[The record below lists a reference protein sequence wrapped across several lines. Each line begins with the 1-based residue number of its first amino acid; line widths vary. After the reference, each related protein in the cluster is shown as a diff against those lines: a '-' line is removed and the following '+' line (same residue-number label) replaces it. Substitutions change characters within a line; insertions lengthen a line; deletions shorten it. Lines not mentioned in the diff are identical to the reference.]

1 MLRVRRAF
9 IFCNDSASR
18 RAGTR
23 HCEAAAALHPPGQQ
37 LLRKR
42 ATHNGFGRWHAFIS
56 SVQIPKNCNS
66 FMLVLTTLHERL
78 IWPFG
83 PVVFRVHPPVASS
96 RAPRVRDNCQEPTCR
111 EPEREE
117 HKRRGEHLHA
127 ESPSASSTS
136 AVPPACARASAQ
148 LYCLGAVMSAPM
160 SAVSGGCAA
169 LYKTSVE
176 ASSCREAHA
185 RSEYP
190 TQ

>member
-18 RAGTR
+18 REGTR
-23 HCEAAAALHPPGQQ
+23 QQQ
-37 LLRKR
+37 LSTRQAAPGAKQLLLKR
-42 ATHNGFGRWHAFIS
+42 VSRHNGYGWCACILSILLS
-56 SVQIPKNCNS
+56 SFTSTELNIK
-66 FMLVLTTLHERL
+66 LTSRTSH
-78 IWPFG
+78 
-83 PVVFRVHPPVASS
+83 VVFRVHPPVASS
-96 RAPRVRDNCQEPTCR
+96 RVPRVSDSCQES
-111 EPEREE
+111 EREE